1 MAEIASESNNQTTI
15 SEASTATQHHLAHP
29 DGEETNGDREHRFDD
44 LSGMQV
50 WAYGMGH
57 YLNDLVA
64 ACWFN
69 YLFFYLK
76 SVVQTPAASVA
87 MLSGQVMDGLATP
100 IVGFLSDRT
109 KTRFGITCLT

>member
-1 MAEIASESNNQTTI
+1 
-15 SEASTATQHHLAHP
+15 
-29 DGEETNGDREHRFDD
+29 
-44 LSGMQV
+44 MQV

-87 MLSGQVMDGLATP
+87 MLSGQVTDGLATP

-109 KTRFGITCLT
+109 KTSFGITCLT